1 MVSRRTYLSVA
12 AMLCCLLLLNVFG
25 LYKGYNVRADGNTTV
40 SVGGNGSDNCAS
52 FSCTVRASDY
62 SAMDNFELY
71 SVWAYETSGKANVFC
86 EKSGSTAYITV
97 KSKDGSPLSDC
108 EIYVGVSSN
117 SDAAVD
123 LNRVGISYYSEDITT
138 PTPTATSTPTPTP
151 TATSSPTPTPKPT
164 ATPTPKATET
174 PVPTATAAPT
184 ATPLP
189 TATPEPTAVPDEN
202 AGTEDTPT
210 PTPTS
215 TPTPTP
221 TETPTP
227 TPTSTPTPTPV
238 PVTEESVAEA
248 LVEETIEETEDPD
261 HIPTKPPTKLGAI
274 MGNNDGEGPG
284 AGSIIL
290 GLLKYLI
297 IILAVLIVG
306 RLIYLKLKGTYNEDL
321 LKEFIPFKKK
331 KTEDNPEAQ
340 AVNGFLQK
348 SNTQAV
354 RPVYSNAAYEA
365 SRNKAEQEKE
375 DE

>member
-12 AMLCCLLLLNVFG
+12 VILCLVMLLSVFG
-25 LYKGYNVRADGNTTV
+25 INKGSNVRADGNTTV
-40 SVGGNGSDNCAS
+40 TVSGNGSDNCAS

-62 SAMDNFELY
+62 SAMDDFKFY
-71 SVWAYETSGKANVFC
+71 DAWAYEISGKAEVTR
-86 EKSGSTAYITV
+86 EVSGSTIYVTV
-97 KSKDGSPLSDC
+97 KSKDGTPLSDC
-108 EIYVGVSSN
+108 EIYIGVSSN

-123 LNRVGISYYSEDITT
+123 LNRVGISYYYAEFTT
-138 PTPTATSTPTPTP
+138 PTPPATSTPTPTP
-151 TATSSPTPTPKPT
+151 TSTPTPTPSPT
-164 ATPTPKATET
+164 ATSTPKPTTTSAPTTTSTPSPTP
-174 PVPTATAAPT
+174 V
-184 ATPLP
+184 P
-189 TATPEPTAVPDEN
+189 TATPEPTPDTTE
-202 AGTEDTPT
+202 GTEAT

-238 PVTEESVAEA
+238 PVTEESNDEEI
-248 LVEETIEETEDPD
+248 LSEETVEETEDPD

-284 AGSIIL
+284 AGTIIL

-306 RLIYLKLKGTYNEDL
+306 RLIYLKIKGTYNEDL
-321 LKEFIPFKKK
+321 LKEFIPFKQK

-365 SRNKAEQEKE
+365 SRKKAEESDEE
-375 DE
+375 DGSV